1 MSLGKTVGREVCGL
15 LRDSLV
21 IFKAVGEAERQ
32 KQEAERQ
39 KQEAAVK
46 YLESIGVYEW
56 MSPELKA
63 QMIMLAAIRE
73 TIAPKPIRA
82 ATNPAPA
89 GVLEFP
95 HIEQDALL
103 QTALSG
109 QNTLLV
115 QAVKRGRKVKR
126 FTKGQMAAYKIY
138 ESERSAGAIVQA
150 IKWPQL
156 YELGLKIYNPENES
170 GDTPEKRGLRRLF
183 KDRYARSFRN

>member
-21 IFKAVGEAERQ
+21 IFKEFGEAERQ

-63 QMIMLAAIRE
+63 QMIVLAAIRE

-82 ATNPAPA
+82 ATNLAPA

-95 HIEQDALL
+95 RIEQDALL
-103 QTALSG
+103 QTVPSC

-115 QAVKRGRKVKR
+115 QPVKRGRKDKP

-138 ESERSAGAIVQA
+138 ESKRSEVQA

-170 GDTPEKRGLRRLF
+170 GDTPEKRRLRGLF
-183 KDRYARSFRN
+183 KARYARSFRN